1 MEQNTIAA
9 ISTAPGRAG
18 LAVVRVSGPDAE
30 RIAEMLGFPD
40 LPDRAAVFGRLRHPE
55 DGRQL
60 DRVVVTRF
68 AAPASYTGQTVLEI
82 SCHGGALVPALVLD
96 AVCAAG
102 ARPAEPGEFARRAFL
117 NGKLDLIQVEATLD
131 LIDARSEASHA
142 TALFQLDGGLSARI
156 SELRERLLGLQAMLS
171 YEIDFPEEDDGPI
184 ADEDIRRTAQELSTE
199 LDELLLHAP
208 DGELVRE
215 GALTVIAGKPNSGKS
230 SLFNSLLGKTR
241 AIVTEIP
248 GTTRDAIE
256 AVISISGYPFR
267 LVDTAGLR
275 DDADYVEGM
284 GIEVARRYLEHADL
298 VVFCVEA
305 DRSLESEE
313 VEFLAAQ
320 RERRAVVQV
329 RTKSDLP
336 AGSVLWSP
344 VGDGYATAHQTTPRS
359 SGQIGATGSGTVPRC
374 SRRRAPSRDRIDLP
388 AGCNGSPGG
397 AHRRSRDRGCAGSG
411 VLELLY
417 RQIADGAAGLMA
429 RRWQLELRPRADSA
443 GRCMSYGPSR
453 SWI

>member
-329 RTKSDLP
+329 RTKSDLRP
-336 AGSVLWSP
+336 EEPSDPDAIAVSAQAATGMDRLREVLLQAAFSGARSATDTPLLTRRRHVRQVRLARQEVGQFLDARDAGLPPEIASTYLQ
-344 VGDGYATAHQTTPRS
+344 DATVALEAL
-359 SGQIGATGSGTVPRC
+359 IGAVETEDVL
-374 SRRRAPSRDRIDLP
+374 DLVFSSFCI
-388 AGCNGSPGG
+388 GK
-397 AHRRSRDRGCAGSG
+397 
-411 VLELLY
+411 
-417 RQIADGAAGLMA
+417 
-429 RRWQLELRPRADSA
+429 
-443 GRCMSYGPSR
+443 
-453 SWI
+453 

>member
-1 MEQNTIAA
+1 MLGGMEQNTIAA

-329 RTKSDLP
+329 RTKSDLRP
-336 AGSVLWSP
+336 EEPSDPDAIAVSAQAATGMDRLREVLLQAAFSGARSATDTPLLTRRRHVRQVRLARQEVGQFLDARDAGLPPEIASTYLQ
-344 VGDGYATAHQTTPRS
+344 DATVALEAL
-359 SGQIGATGSGTVPRC
+359 IGAVETEDVL
-374 SRRRAPSRDRIDLP
+374 DLVFSSFCI
-388 AGCNGSPGG
+388 GK
-397 AHRRSRDRGCAGSG
+397 
-411 VLELLY
+411 
-417 RQIADGAAGLMA
+417 
-429 RRWQLELRPRADSA
+429 
-443 GRCMSYGPSR
+443 
-453 SWI
+453 

>member
-1 MEQNTIAA
+1 
-9 ISTAPGRAG
+9 
-18 LAVVRVSGPDAE
+18 
-30 RIAEMLGFPD
+30 
-40 LPDRAAVFGRLRHPE
+40 LRHPE

-329 RTKSDLP
+329 RTKSDLRP
-336 AGSVLWSP
+336 EEPSDPDAIAVSAQAATGMDRLREVLLQAAFSGARSATDTPLLTRRRHVRQVRLARQEVGQFLDARDAGLPPEIASTYLQ
-344 VGDGYATAHQTTPRS
+344 DATVALEAL
-359 SGQIGATGSGTVPRC
+359 IGAVETEDVL
-374 SRRRAPSRDRIDLP
+374 DLVFSSFCI
-388 AGCNGSPGG
+388 GK
-397 AHRRSRDRGCAGSG
+397 
-411 VLELLY
+411 
-417 RQIADGAAGLMA
+417 
-429 RRWQLELRPRADSA
+429 
-443 GRCMSYGPSR
+443 
-453 SWI
+453 

>member
-1 MEQNTIAA
+1 
-9 ISTAPGRAG
+9 
-18 LAVVRVSGPDAE
+18 
-30 RIAEMLGFPD
+30 
-40 LPDRAAVFGRLRHPE
+40 
-55 DGRQL
+55 
-60 DRVVVTRF
+60 
-68 AAPASYTGQTVLEI
+68 VLEI

-329 RTKSDLP
+329 RTKSDLRP
-336 AGSVLWSP
+336 EEPSDPDAIAVSAQAATGMDRLREVLLQAAFSGARSATDTPLLTRRRHVRQVRLARQEVGQFLDARDAGLPPEIASTYLQ
-344 VGDGYATAHQTTPRS
+344 DATVALEAL
-359 SGQIGATGSGTVPRC
+359 IGAVETEDVL
-374 SRRRAPSRDRIDLP
+374 DLVFSSFCI
-388 AGCNGSPGG
+388 GK
-397 AHRRSRDRGCAGSG
+397 
-411 VLELLY
+411 
-417 RQIADGAAGLMA
+417 
-429 RRWQLELRPRADSA
+429 
-443 GRCMSYGPSR
+443 
-453 SWI
+453 

>member
-1 MEQNTIAA
+1 MLGGMEQNTIAA

-329 RTKSDLP
+329 RTKSDLRP
-336 AGSVLWSP
+336 EGPTEPDAIAVSAHAATGMDRLREVLLQTAFSGARSATETPLLTRRRHVRQVRLARQEVGQFLDARDAGLPPEIASTYLQ
-344 VGDGYATAHQTTPRS
+344 DATVALEAL
-359 SGQIGATGSGTVPRC
+359 IGAVETEDVL
-374 SRRRAPSRDRIDLP
+374 DLVFSSFCI
-388 AGCNGSPGG
+388 GK
-397 AHRRSRDRGCAGSG
+397 
-411 VLELLY
+411 
-417 RQIADGAAGLMA
+417 
-429 RRWQLELRPRADSA
+429 
-443 GRCMSYGPSR
+443 
-453 SWI
+453 